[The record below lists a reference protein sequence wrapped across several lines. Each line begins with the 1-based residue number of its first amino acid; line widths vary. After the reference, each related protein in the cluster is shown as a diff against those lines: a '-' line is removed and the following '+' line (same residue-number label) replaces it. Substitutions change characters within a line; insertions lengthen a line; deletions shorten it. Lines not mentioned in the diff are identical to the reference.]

1 MEAMAILATDCK
13 YAFRGIGHQSASEMA
28 SLNGNV
34 RAMGIERFLKLHGAY
49 MKHRFTRFI
58 LTAGLS
64 ALFGSLV
71 LSAQDQKEKANIPF
85 AFQNSD
91 RTLPAGEYTVQ
102 ETSSRGVLKLSDS
115 EGHAIFVSSYL
126 ADTGAP
132 ANPRLIFRAYGNE
145 HMLSQVW
152 MDNGSGYSVAESA
165 ADKNVRRRLKIATL
179 ISVPLHR

>member
-1 MEAMAILATDCK
+1 
-13 YAFRGIGHQSASEMA
+13 MA

-49 MKHRFTRFI
+49 MKHRFARFI
-58 LTAGLS
+58 LAAGLS

-71 LSAQDQKEKANIPF
+71 LSAQDQKAKANIPF

-102 ETSSRGVLKLSDS
+102 ETSSRGVLKLCNS
-115 EGHAIFVSSYL
+115 EGHAIFVSSSL

-132 ANPRLIFRAYGNE
+132 ANPSLIFRAYGNE
-145 HMLSQVW
+145 HM
-152 MDNGSGYSVAESA
+152 
-165 ADKNVRRRLKIATL
+165 
-179 ISVPLHR
+179 

>member
-1 MEAMAILATDCK
+1 MV
-13 YAFRGIGHQSASEMA
+13 

-126 ADTGAP
+126 AHTSVP
-132 ANPRLIFRAYGNE
+132 AYPRLIFRAYCNE
-145 HMLSQVW
+145 RILSQ
-152 MDNGSGYSVAESA
+152 
-165 ADKNVRRRLKIATL
+165 I
-179 ISVPLHR
+179 

>member
-1 MEAMAILATDCK
+1 
-13 YAFRGIGHQSASEMA
+13 
-28 SLNGNV
+28 
-34 RAMGIERFLKLHGAY
+34 MGIERFLKLHGAY

-102 ETSSRGVLKLSDS
+102 ETSSRGVLKLSEHD
-115 EGHAIFVSSYL
+115 GHAIFVSSYVT
-126 ADTGAP
+126 DTGAP
-132 ANPRLIFRAYGNE
+132 ANPRLVFRRYGSE

-152 MDNGSGYSVAESA
+152 MEDGSGYSVARSA
-165 ADKNVRRRLKIATL
+165 AEKNLRRQLKIATL
-179 ISVPLHR
+179 VSVPLIRR